1 MCYLE
6 SFIAKGGHCL
16 AVGDEYHGL
25 AGVGLEEAAL
35 SASARMCATCS
46 IPAAFAIKR
55 TVTNEKYNTTGRHR
69 DLILL
74 YHLFQNI
81 FRADHDA
88 MSLENCNRAISTLQ
102 FLRLA
107 EHNDIN
113 GAKETIELIKDKV
126 LSFETKL
133 SGLGIDD
140 VWKRIIR
147 PYMMTQI

>member
-1 MCYLE
+1 ML
-6 SFIAKGGHCL
+6 KL
-16 AVGDEYHGL
+16 
-25 AGVGLEEAAL
+25 
-35 SASARMCATCS
+35 
-46 IPAAFAIKR
+46 PANDMDQLFRR
-55 TVTNEKYNTTGRHR
+55 TVFNFLTGVCDDHDKNFSFVLTPDGVWRLSPAY
-69 DLILL
+69 DVTFTVNI
-74 YHLFQNI
+74 QNR
-81 FRADHDA
+81 FRADHHA
-88 MSLENCNRAISTLQ
+88 MSLENCNRAISTQQ

>member
-1 MCYLE
+1 
-6 SFIAKGGHCL
+6 
-16 AVGDEYHGL
+16 
-25 AGVGLEEAAL
+25 
-35 SASARMCATCS
+35 
-46 IPAAFAIKR
+46 
-55 TVTNEKYNTTGRHR
+55 
-69 DLILL
+69 
-74 YHLFQNI
+74 
-81 FRADHDA
+81 
-88 MSLENCNRAISTLQ
+88 MSLENCNRAVSTQQ

-147 PYMMTQI
+147 PYMLTQI